1 MKLILEY
8 ETCVARDFRI
18 LQVPKV
24 VIVNYCFWIY
34 KVGKIETNKEATMF
48 LQEIIKTKNEELS
61 KLTQKKRSLKSA
73 LKKSELTLI
82 AEIKKASPSKG
93 LISKNFD
100 PEKQLQAYS
109 QGGADAISIL
119 TDEKYF
125 NGSTEILRQLRGKTS
140 LPILRKEFIIH
151 PLQIYE
157 SLFLGADIV
166 LLIAAILT
174 KQQIISFLDIS
185 NQLGLEAL
193 VEVHDHDDLE
203 KIIDTKTEILGINN
217 RNLDNFT
224 VDITNTEK
232 IINELEKMNIRN
244 NFYIVSESGV
254 KDKSDVDYLE
264 SLGVNGVLIGEAL
277 MKSNKPQEKIKEL
290 FPKKEHVRNG

>member
-1 MKLILEY
+1 
-8 ETCVARDFRI
+8 
-18 LQVPKV
+18 
-24 VIVNYCFWIY
+24 
-34 KVGKIETNKEATMF
+34 MF

-73 LKKSELTLI
+73 LKKSKLTLI